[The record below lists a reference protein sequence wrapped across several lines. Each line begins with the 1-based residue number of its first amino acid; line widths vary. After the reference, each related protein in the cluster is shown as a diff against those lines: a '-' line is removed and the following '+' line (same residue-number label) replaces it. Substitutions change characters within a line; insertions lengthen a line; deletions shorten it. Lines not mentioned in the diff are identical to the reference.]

1 MVIDDVVTC
10 LNSCNVEVVNQDKY
24 VDMHGGCADVTVGGW
39 MLALNSRHDDERRLC
54 EPSCTDTAIA
64 VYDYPRCAGL
74 CDPIK
79 SMQAMWNSTA
89 CQLPA
94 LPGPDQTLPELP
106 SIFKFEHQAG

>member
-1 MVIDDVVTC
+1 
-10 LNSCNVEVVNQDKY
+10 
-24 VDMHGGCADVTVGGW
+24 

-64 VYDYPRCAGL
+64 IYDYPRCAGL
-74 CDPIK
+74 CDPTK

-94 LPGPDQTLPELP
+94 LSGADQTLPELP
-106 SIFKFEHQAG
+106 PIFKFEHQAG